1 MKNYLIDELTFK
13 KFVQKVKSSVDG
25 DQVTAVIK
33 QEHNDRWNS
42 LKILNIISVPYI
54 CLGKRLRSGKILSE
68 KTPKEKEK
76 SNPKNQ
82 PSPRQ
87 LRNGKQLPSPNPPKN
102 QTNQQTSTK
111 NKPDPNPNQPTTSP
125 NNRRSPRTR
134 TSPTGTT
141 DSNVKKLWTN
151 LEEPISYSGNA
162 AAILNKIKSFK

>member
-1 MKNYLIDELTFK
+1 MKPLSK

-33 QEHNDRWNS
+33 QENNDRWIS
-42 LKILNIISVPYI
+42 LKNFNIVSVPYI

-76 SNPKNQ
+76 SNPKSQ

-87 LRNGKQLPSPNPPKN
+87 LRNGKHLPSPNPPKNQTN

-141 DSNVKKLWTN
+141 GSSVKKLWTN
-151 LEEPISYSGNA
+151 LDESISYSGNA

>member
-1 MKNYLIDELTFK
+1 MTGKNSFENFY
-13 KFVQKVKSSVDG
+13 
-25 DQVTAVIK
+25 
-33 QEHNDRWNS
+33 
-42 LKILNIISVPYI
+42 IISLLYFYS
-54 CLGKRLRSGKILSE
+54 GKRLRSGKILSE

-82 PSPRQ
+82 QSPRQ
-87 LRNGKQLPSPNPPKN
+87 LRNGKQLPSPNRQKN
-102 QTNQQTSTK
+102 QMNQQTSTK

-151 LEEPISYSGNA
+151 LDEPISYSGNA